1 MTMLEQTPDGVK
13 LFIKVIPNASQDI
26 MAGVVGDRL
35 KIKVQAPPESGKANK
50 AVCVLLANTLGMKK
64 NAVSVISGNTN
75 SKKIVAV
82 LGFSLDTVRSKLSL
96 Q

>member
-1 MTMLEQTPDGVK
+1 MAMLEQTPDGVK
-13 LFIKVIPNASQDI
+13 LFVKVVPNASKNELS
-26 MAGVVGDRL
+26 GVIGNRL
-35 KIKVQAPPESGKANK
+35 KVRIKSPPENGKANK
-50 AVCVLLANTLGMKK
+50 AVCILIADILGLKK

-82 LGFSLDTVRSKLSL
+82 LGVSLDTVRSKLSL